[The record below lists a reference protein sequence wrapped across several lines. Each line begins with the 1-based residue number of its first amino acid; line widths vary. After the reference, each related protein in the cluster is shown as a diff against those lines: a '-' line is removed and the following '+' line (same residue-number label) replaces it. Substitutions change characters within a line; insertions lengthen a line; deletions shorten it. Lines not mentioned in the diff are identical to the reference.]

1 MKLLDTIY
9 KELDSKKSKKGL
21 SFDKISSTILGK
33 EKEDYNKVNN
43 LYTALQLDHRFIK
56 KEDNNWTLRKFY
68 SLKEIE
74 SILANNMVNN
84 VEDENSDSLDEEYSL
99 SKELNEE
106 AEIEEQV
113 EDN

>member
-21 SFDKISSTILGK
+21 SFDKIISSILGK
-33 EKEDYNKVNN
+33 ESEDYNKVNN

-56 KEDNNWTLRKFY
+56 KEDDNWTLRKFY

-84 VEDENSDSLDEEYSL
+84 VEEESGNSLNEEYSL
-99 SKELNEE
+99 NRELSEESK
-106 AEIEEQV
+106 IEE
-113 EDN
+113 N